1 MFPLKVTRSFY
12 AYIVLQFSHGLQS
25 QVLRRDSSAA
35 SSGIFSKQSSYQ
47 SSMDRGSFEAAT
59 DDSGEP
65 SPSFQLDK
73 DKTT

>member
-1 MFPLKVTRSFY
+1 MDFRAKFFAETAPQPALV
-12 AYIVLQFSHGLQS
+12 FSLS
-25 QVLRRDSSAA
+25 RAV
-35 SSGIFSKQSSYQ
+35 YQ